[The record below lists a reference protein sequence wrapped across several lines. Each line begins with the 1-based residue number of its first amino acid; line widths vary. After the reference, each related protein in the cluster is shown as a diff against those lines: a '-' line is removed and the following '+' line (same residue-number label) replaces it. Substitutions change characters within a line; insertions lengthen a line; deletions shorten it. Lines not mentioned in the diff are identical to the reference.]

1 MLLRNSGSAVHKTGS
16 VDTLSPA
23 LWQTIKRYRVA
34 AILPEPERLRA
45 VLTQPNR
52 DLAGEI
58 AAIDQRV
65 EELRRE

>member
-16 VDTLSPA
+16 VDMPSPA
-23 LWQTIKRYRVA
+23 LRQTIKRYRLA
-34 AILPEPERLRA
+34 AILAEPERLRA
-45 VLTQPNR
+45 VPTEPSR